1 MASQGREVL
10 LKGEV
15 TKKISISFP
24 GRLEGQC
31 LPGKDRAD
39 KTTGVS
45 S

>member
-1 MASQGREVL
+1 MATQGREAL

-24 GRLEGQC
+24 GRLEGQW
-31 LPGKDRAD
+31 LPGKDRAN
-39 KTTGVS
+39 KTMGVS